1 MMVSVSVMF
10 TLDYVRL
17 PPFVGASE
25 LFHTLLVESE
35 VCIHVFS
42 ATVDIPRGL
51 MLTVGHGYKITGIL
65 SESWLLEVLLQG
77 TMIESP
83 LQGCR
88 NCIPDS
94 RFWVPLHHRFG
105 IGLVP

>member
-25 LFHTLLVESE
+25 LFHTLLVESV
-35 VCIHVFS
+35 VCIRVFS

-51 MLTVGHGYKITGIL
+51 MLTVGHGYKITGIVSGVGFL
-65 SESWLLEVLLQG
+65 KFSCKGQ
-77 TMIESP
+77 
-83 LQGCR
+83 
-88 NCIPDS
+88 
-94 RFWVPLHHRFG
+94 
-105 IGLVP
+105 